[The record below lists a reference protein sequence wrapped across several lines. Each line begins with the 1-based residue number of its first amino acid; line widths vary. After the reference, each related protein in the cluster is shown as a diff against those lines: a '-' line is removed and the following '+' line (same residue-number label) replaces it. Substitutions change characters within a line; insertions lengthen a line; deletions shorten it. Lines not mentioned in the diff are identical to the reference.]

1 MFNTVSCKYWPF
13 FKTFIYSTTIHSSY
27 TTYICRSVYICSRWN
42 VWLNMGSNP
51 EPFADRANTLPLRY
65 RATRSYH
72 QQRDLHSLF
81 FAPSLAFMCSSCVR
95 NRYTQR
101 KSTCQIWW
109 PHDPTSHANTW
120 CRTRVAA
127 VIGKHVTTGSE
138 GQINSNILHFELI
151 F

>member
-1 MFNTVSCKYWPF
+1 MTL
-13 FKTFIYSTTIHSSY
+13 FKKALFILQRNNRVIQL
-27 TTYICRSVYICSRWN
+27 ICRCVYICK
-42 VWLNMGSNP
+42 P
-51 EPFADRANTLPLRY
+51 EPFADRANTLPLSY

-72 QQRDLHSLF
+72 QQLDLHSLF